1 MPSFTPVQS
10 ELRSGIMKPDRIQS
24 VDKRRLAELAR
35 EASVAPRRRAHL
47 LLHDGP
53 QDQVQR
59 LMIMLQPGSYVRP
72 HHHSQQWEMLVLQQ
86 GCGDV
91 LMFDELGILRDRI
104 ELSERA
110 PVAQIP
116 VGLWHG
122 FVVREPD
129 TAVMEIKPGPYRPN
143 EFATW
148 APQEGDPK
156 GTRYVAWAAGANV
169 GTTWPG

>member
-1 MPSFTPVQS
+1 MQA
-10 ELRSGIMKPDRIQS
+10 DRIQS
-24 VDKRRLAELAR
+24 LDEGRISELAR
-35 EASVAPRRRAHL
+35 EAAASRRRRAHL

-59 LMIMLQPGSYVRP
+59 LLIMLQPGSYVRP

-104 ELSERA
+104 ELSRHA
-110 PVAQIP
+110 PVVQIP
-116 VGLWHG
+116 IGLWHG

-129 TAVMEIKPGPYRPN
+129 TAVMEIKPGPYRPI
-143 EFATW
+143 EFASW
-148 APQEGDPK
+148 APEEGDVK
-156 GTRYVAWAAGANV
+156 SARLVAWAAGAQI
-169 GTTWPG
+169 GTIWPG